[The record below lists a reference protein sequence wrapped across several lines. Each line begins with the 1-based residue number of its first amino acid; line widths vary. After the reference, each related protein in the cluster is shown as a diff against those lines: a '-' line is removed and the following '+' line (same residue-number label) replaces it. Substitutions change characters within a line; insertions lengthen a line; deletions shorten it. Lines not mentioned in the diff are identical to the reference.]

1 MVSLAQGHIARELQ
15 IWVST
20 QVVFLPNDFFF
31 FYIYFQEFSSV
42 TRVGT

>member
-1 MVSLAQGHIARELQ
+1 MVSLAQGHIASELQ

-31 FYIYFQEFSSV
+31 YIYFQEFSSV
-42 TRVGT
+42 TRVGI